1 MGACGHLFTIGLRT
15 TAQHKAP
22 FLNKKELQMLIKPN
36 KSNVKLIINLQ
47 EVYEIR
53 NRKERELE
61 YYNKELEK
69 LQQKMSFIKQE
80 INLTHTIIDIIET
93 EKVVDLKEY
102 VENKRNESS

>member
-1 MGACGHLFTIGLRT
+1 
-15 TAQHKAP
+15 
-22 FLNKKELQMLIKPN
+22 MLITPG

-53 NRKERELE
+53 DRKQRELE

-69 LQQKMSFIKQE
+69 LHVKMGFIKQE
-80 INLTHTIIDIIET
+80 INLTHNIIEIIET

-102 VENKRNESS
+102 VEKKRNESS

>member
-1 MGACGHLFTIGLRT
+1 
-15 TAQHKAP
+15 
-22 FLNKKELQMLIKPN
+22 MLIKPG

-53 NRKERELE
+53 DRKERELA
-61 YYNKELEK
+61 YYTKQLEELH
-69 LQQKMSFIKQE
+69 QKMGFIKQE

>member
-1 MGACGHLFTIGLRT
+1 
-15 TAQHKAP
+15 
-22 FLNKKELQMLIKPN
+22 MLIKPG

-53 NRKERELE
+53 DRKERELA
-61 YYNKELEK
+61 YYTKQLEELH
-69 LQQKMSFIKQE
+69 QKMGFIKQE

-93 EKVVDLKEY
+93 EKVVDLREY

>member
-1 MGACGHLFTIGLRT
+1 
-15 TAQHKAP
+15 
-22 FLNKKELQMLIKPN
+22 MLIKPN